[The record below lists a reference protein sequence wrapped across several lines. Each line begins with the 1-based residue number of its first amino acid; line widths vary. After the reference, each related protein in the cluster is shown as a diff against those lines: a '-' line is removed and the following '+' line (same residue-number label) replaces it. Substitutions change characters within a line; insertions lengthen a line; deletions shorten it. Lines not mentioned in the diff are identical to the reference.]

1 MIKNIK
7 NPSNANYFGE
17 IVDLNEKEKAI
28 IKEQIKTD
36 ETYKRIYIYG
46 CRVKVRA
53 IYNDY
58 DETLVSDS
66 NLAELSFEMVSSTKL
81 DVSNKDMI
89 LKQIK
94 KLSCVALNRVYLRVD
109 GMLKNIHIDTLE
121 NCFDVRF
128 DETKGLI
135 LSFFYIDV
143 DNILQYIFRLYIH
156 DVDFIE
162 ILEIYED
169 FIPLTD

>member
-36 ETYKRIYIYG
+36 ETSKRIYIYG
-46 CRVKVRA
+46 FQVKVRA

-66 NLAELSFEMVSSTKL
+66 NLAELGFNIVSSTKL

-94 KLSCVALNRVYLRVD
+94 NLSYVALNRVYLRVD
-109 GMLKNIHIDTLE
+109 GMLKNIYIDTLE
-121 NCFDVRF
+121 NCFNVCF
-128 DETKGLI
+128 DEIKGLI

-156 DVDFIE
+156 DGDFIE